1 MKNRK
6 CTNGIGKWIYFL
18 CFLLCVFM
26 SCLDLNRTFEMK
38 LVSDN
43 IGSLALP
50 ATLAGRDW
58 SGLLEGGIA
67 YYGWGYYILFTPIFA
82 LTHNPVTIYTVVCA
96 INIIVLGLIS
106 VLIFHIAAKFLS
118 LGKSLYVVMLAVVS
132 SGYVTFYAWNFTA
145 ELPSLLVVWLTAWLV
160 LKAYSVADR
169 KKAIIFYSALLA
181 LLITYSYNIHTRLI
195 ILLPA
200 VIVACLF
207 FYIVYKK
214 WCIHFPTFLG
224 ASALG
229 FLIARILKAEVI
241 NSLWNV
247 SSMNE
252 LRNATINVG
261 SYVDRFTGTFKVVL
275 DIWLSNLFKL
285 NLETYGILTI
295 CVIVIVVFFY
305 KMFFKRD
312 NDNLT
317 ENHLLSEKVFILL
330 SVFGAALAGTIIT
343 IPLYYASSIAAGY
356 NQGIENTQ
364 FSALTYIRY
373 YYIYFGPI
381 FVAVVTLIYKKWC

>member
-364 FSALTYIRY
+364 FSALTYI
-373 YYIYFGPI
+373 
-381 FVAVVTLIYKKWC
+381 